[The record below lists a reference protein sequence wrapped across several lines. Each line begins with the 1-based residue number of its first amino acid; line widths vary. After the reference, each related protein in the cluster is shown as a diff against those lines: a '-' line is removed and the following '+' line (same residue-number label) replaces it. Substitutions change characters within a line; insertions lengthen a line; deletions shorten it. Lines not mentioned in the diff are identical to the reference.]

1 MGRTQAHSAFFDH
14 LVELVPAR
22 YYHDLDADRV
32 STKYMKKADR
42 DAAKAAFRKQHK
54 QVVEARTRARQSTL

>member
-1 MGRTQAHSAFFDH
+1 M
-14 LVELVPAR
+14 ELVPAR

-42 DAAKAAFRKQHK
+42 DAAKAAFRKQAK
-54 QVVEARTRARQSTL
+54 QVPRVACLP